1 MPLTQEEKDA
11 KANVSKYFK
20 GIGKSP
26 YDTPFEMKFTD
37 GINIFTEEPDDTF
50 TSLNYISK
58 IFKKIRPSMYSK
70 IITKPQAIR
79 FIRITEQYLLET
91 RGKPYTFILPDNF
104 PFELTGTE
112 NNIKFLR
119 RINKRF
125 DELREIHNI
134 VEEDIINDMPDIL
147 KVTNENSSSLSS
159 ETSNSGESSVS
170 FEPVKEPPPK
180 KAPKRVIERADVVE
194 PAKVLEPVK
203 VFEPVNIFEPAVVPL
218 NVVEPAVAPAKVL
231 EQPNLNVPKAVEE
244 EYTREEYIEDV
255 TEMFEYELQKLDKE
269 DKLRIEAR
277 IKEDERKYDDIEK
290 IEREAQ
296 MEVDAF
302 IERTVNK
309 YKGSLLHHYKHSK
322 YAYDES
328 KREEI
333 LDDYILKLPN
343 IRNRYFLAE
352 YIKPKINIAGVLNV
366 RKRME
371 EHPRNKFTQFRINLK
386 HYSIKDRR
394 NIEEKLLR
402 GVPLHQIRKD
412 YKPVPRK
419 ARPKTQR
426 NENKPHMSENKEQP
440 QYKEE
445 AGKKEVAGQHGY
457 KPRPRQPSKKT
468 TVYKANAPVTQ
479 KNAPV
484 NQKHAPRTQKNMP
497 KPRGKP
503 VPK

>member
-58 IFKKIRPSMYSK
+58 IFKKIKPSMYTK

-170 FEPVKEPPPK
+170 FEPVKVPKKVPPPK
-180 KAPKRVIERADVVE
+180 KAPKRVIERADVLE
-194 PAKVLEPVK
+194 PAVAPIKVLEP
-203 VFEPVNIFEPAVVPL
+203 AVAPL
-218 NVVEPAVAPAKVL
+218 NVVEPAVAPAKVF
-231 EQPNLNVPKAVEE
+231 EQPNLNLNAPEPKVVEE

-269 DKLRIEAR
+269 DKLRIEAL
-277 IKEDERKYDDIEK
+277 IKEDERKYDNIEK

-322 YAYDES
+322 FAYDES
-328 KREEI
+328 NREEI

-352 YIKPKINIAGVLNV
+352 YIKPKLNVAGVLNV

-371 EHPRNKFTQFRINLK
+371 EDPRNKFAPFRINLK

-394 NIEEKLLR
+394 NIEEKLLS

-426 NENKPHMSENKEQP
+426 NANKPHMSENKEQP
-440 QYKEE
+440 QYKEVE
-445 AGKKEVAGQHGY
+445 QKGQHGY
-457 KPRPRQPSKKT
+457 KPKPRQPSKKT

-484 NQKHAPRTQKNMP
+484 NQKRAPRTQKNMP

>member
-1 MPLTQEEKDA
+1 MPLTQEEKQA
-11 KANVSKYFK
+11 KADVSKYFK

-58 IFKKIRPSMYSK
+58 IFKKIKPSMYTK

-79 FIRITEQYLLET
+79 FIRITEQYLLEK

-170 FEPVKEPPPK
+170 FESVKEPVKVPKKVPPPK
-180 KAPKRVIERADVVE
+180 KAPKRVIERADVLE
-194 PAKVLEPVK
+194 PAKVLEP
-203 VFEPVNIFEPAVVPL
+203 AVAPL
-218 NVVEPAVAPAKVL
+218 NVVEPAVAPVKVL
-231 EQPNLNVPKAVEE
+231 EQPNLNLNAPEPKVVEE

-394 NIEEKLLR
+394 NIEEKLLS

-426 NENKPHMSENKEQP
+426 NANKPHMSENKEQS
-440 QYKEE
+440 QYKEVE
-445 AGKKEVAGQHGY
+445 QKGQHGY
-457 KPRPRQPSKKT
+457 KPKPRQPSKKT

-484 NQKHAPRTQKNMP
+484 NQKRAPRTQKNMP